1 MELKGERIMITPTR
15 VSYAVLA
22 ATIILA
28 KLLHLG
34 APLLVV
40 LFSYFALR
48 QLYFL
53 TTRKWLALALF
64 IIAVAGIAA
73 AGVYFTR
80 AAILA
85 LPDVADTSIPSASA
99 WAQKRQI
106 ELPFSDF
113 DSLRQVVVNTLGE
126 EANYLRNVA
135 NVAKATTTNLV
146 FSILGIVA
154 AASLFFKTGLDPYRG
169 THRVKNN
176 LYSICCEQVA
186 RRFRDFYRSFATV
199 MGAQIT
205 ISLINTALTSIF
217 LLAIR
222 MPHAPLLIVV
232 TFLCGLVPIVGN
244 LVSNTIIVFVA
255 LTVSL
260 KLAISALV
268 FLIVIHKLEYV
279 LNSKIIGDR
288 IRNPVWLTL
297 IALILGERLMGIPG
311 LILAP
316 VVLNYLR
323 VEMLTVEVPAQREEV
338 EALNRRAVRS
348 AELIERLGRIGPE
361 EVQNYFLRLAQEK
374 GFLETV
380 FNAIQEGIIVTDSKG
395 RITYLNDA
403 ACALFGLE
411 AAEAIGKRLDERIG
425 GLDWGSLTQS
435 GGPVSHDV
443 EIFYPQNRFINFY
456 VVPLVMEQR
465 EPTVAGGGDS
475 GGIVAGIHR

>member
-1 MELKGERIMITPTR
+1 MITPVR

-22 ATIILA
+22 AAIILA
-28 KLLHLG
+28 GFLHLG

-48 QLYFL
+48 QLYSL
-53 TTRKWLALALF
+53 TRRKWLALALF
-64 IIAVAGIAA
+64 IIAVVGIAA
-73 AGVYFTR
+73 AGIYFTR

-85 LPDVADTSIPSASA
+85 LPDVADSSIPSASA

-106 ELPFSDF
+106 DLPFSDF
-113 DSLRQVVVNTLGE
+113 ESLRQVVIATLGE

-135 NVAKATTTNLV
+135 NIAKATTTNLV

-176 LYSICCEQVA
+176 LYSICCDQVS

-205 ISLINTALTSIF
+205 ISLINTALTAIF
-217 LLAIR
+217 LTAVH
-222 MPHAPLLIVV
+222 MPHAPLLIVA

-244 LVSNTIIVFVA
+244 LLSNTIIVFVA

-268 FLIVIHKLEYV
+268 FLIVIHKLEYL

-311 LILAP
+311 LVLAP

-323 VEMLTVEVPAQREEV
+323 VEMLTVEVPDRQEEV
-338 EALNRRAVRS
+338 EMLSR
-348 AELIERLGRIGPE
+348 
-361 EVQNYFLRLAQEK
+361 
-374 GFLETV
+374 
-380 FNAIQEGIIVTDSKG
+380 
-395 RITYLNDA
+395 
-403 ACALFGLE
+403 
-411 AAEAIGKRLDERIG
+411 
-425 GLDWGSLTQS
+425 
-435 GGPVSHDV
+435 
-443 EIFYPQNRFINFY
+443 
-456 VVPLVMEQR
+456 
-465 EPTVAGGGDS
+465 
-475 GGIVAGIHR
+475 

>member
-1 MELKGERIMITPTR
+1 MITPVR

-28 KLLHLG
+28 GILHLG

-48 QLYFL
+48 QLYSL
-53 TTRKWLALALF
+53 TRRKWLALTLF
-64 IIAVAGIAA
+64 IITVVGISA

-106 ELPFSDF
+106 ELPFTDF
-113 DSLRQVVVNTLGE
+113 ESLRQVVVNTLGE

-135 NVAKATTTNLV
+135 NVAKATTANLV

-176 LYSICCEQVA
+176 LYSICCDQVS

-205 ISLINTALTSIF
+205 ISLINTTLTAIF
-217 LLAIR
+217 LLAVH
-222 MPHAPLLIVV
+222 MPHAPLLIAV

-244 LVSNTIIVFVA
+244 LLSNTIIVFVA
-255 LTVSL
+255 LTMSL

-268 FLIVIHKLEYV
+268 FLVVIHKLEYL

-323 VEMLTVEVPAQREEV
+323 VEMLTVEVPARREE
-338 EALNRRAVRS
+338 
-348 AELIERLGRIGPE
+348 AEVLSR
-361 EVQNYFLRLAQEK
+361 
-374 GFLETV
+374 
-380 FNAIQEGIIVTDSKG
+380 
-395 RITYLNDA
+395 
-403 ACALFGLE
+403 
-411 AAEAIGKRLDERIG
+411 
-425 GLDWGSLTQS
+425 
-435 GGPVSHDV
+435 
-443 EIFYPQNRFINFY
+443 
-456 VVPLVMEQR
+456 
-465 EPTVAGGGDS
+465 
-475 GGIVAGIHR
+475 

>member
-1 MELKGERIMITPTR
+1 MITPTR
-15 VSYAVLA
+15 LSYAVLA

-28 KLLHLG
+28 GFLHLG
-34 APLLVV
+34 VPLLVV
-40 LFSYFALR
+40 LFSYLALR

-53 TTRKWLALALF
+53 TRKKWLALAFFVLVV
-64 IIAVAGIAA
+64 AVIVAAGIH
-73 AGVYFTR
+73 FTR

-106 ELPFSDF
+106 ELPFTDF
-113 DSLRQVVVNTLGE
+113 ESLRQLVINTLGE

-154 AASLFFKTGLDPYRG
+154 AASLFFKTGLDPHRG

-176 LYSICCEQVA
+176 LYSICCDEVSS
-186 RRFRDFYRSFATV
+186 RFRDFYRSFATV

-205 ISLINTALTSIF
+205 ISLINTALTAIF

-222 MPHAPLLIVV
+222 MPHAPLLIAV

-244 LVSNTIIVFVA
+244 LVSNTINTLVA

-268 FLIVIHKLEYV
+268 FLIVIHKLEYL

-323 VEMLTVEVPAQREEV
+323 VEMLTVEVPAAREEV
-338 EALNRRAVRS
+338 ELLNR
-348 AELIERLGRIGPE
+348 
-361 EVQNYFLRLAQEK
+361 
-374 GFLETV
+374 
-380 FNAIQEGIIVTDSKG
+380 
-395 RITYLNDA
+395 
-403 ACALFGLE
+403 
-411 AAEAIGKRLDERIG
+411 
-425 GLDWGSLTQS
+425 
-435 GGPVSHDV
+435 
-443 EIFYPQNRFINFY
+443 
-456 VVPLVMEQR
+456 
-465 EPTVAGGGDS
+465 
-475 GGIVAGIHR
+475 

>member
-1 MELKGERIMITPTR
+1 MITPTR

-28 KLLHLG
+28 GFLHLG
-34 APLLVV
+34 VPLLVV

-53 TTRKWLALALF
+53 GRRKWLALALF

-106 ELPFSDF
+106 DLPFSDF
-113 DSLRQVVVNTLGE
+113 ESLRQVVINTLGE

-176 LYSICCEQVA
+176 LYSICCEQVS
-186 RRFRDFYRSFATV
+186 RRFRDFYNSFATV
-199 MGAQIT
+199 IGAQIT
-205 ISLINTALTSIF
+205 ISLINTALTAIF
-217 LLAIR
+217 LLVVR

-244 LVSNTIIVFVA
+244 LISNTIIVFVA

-268 FLIVIHKLEYV
+268 FLIVIHKLEYL

-323 VEMLTVEVPAQREEV
+323 VEMLTVEVPARDEEV
-338 EALNRRAVRS
+338 EALSR
-348 AELIERLGRIGPE
+348 
-361 EVQNYFLRLAQEK
+361 
-374 GFLETV
+374 
-380 FNAIQEGIIVTDSKG
+380 
-395 RITYLNDA
+395 
-403 ACALFGLE
+403 
-411 AAEAIGKRLDERIG
+411 
-425 GLDWGSLTQS
+425 
-435 GGPVSHDV
+435 
-443 EIFYPQNRFINFY
+443 
-456 VVPLVMEQR
+456 
-465 EPTVAGGGDS
+465 
-475 GGIVAGIHR
+475 